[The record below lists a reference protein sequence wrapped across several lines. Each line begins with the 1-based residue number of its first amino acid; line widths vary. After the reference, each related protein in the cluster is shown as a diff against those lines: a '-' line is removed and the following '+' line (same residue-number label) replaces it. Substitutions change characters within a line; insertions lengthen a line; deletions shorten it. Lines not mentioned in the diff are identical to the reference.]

1 MVFSSPVFLFAF
13 LPLALLA
20 YLPAPRALRPAILL
34 TASLVFYAWGE
45 KGYVLL
51 MAASIAVNYV
61 LGLWVGAWRE
71 WRVGWVVLT
80 FGIVANVA
88 LLGFFKYAN
97 FFVDNVNGLLEKF
110 NYYPILHLKPVH
122 LPIGI
127 SFFTFEAIA
136 YLVDVRRGLTQAQR
150 DPIRFGLFMT
160 LFPHL
165 IAGPVVRYR
174 DLAAALERCEVN
186 FEQFAS
192 GVRRFVVGLAKKVLL
207 ANALA
212 RTADLVFAQKPEYLD
227 ASAAWLGVA
236 CYAMQIYFDF
246 SGYSDMAIGLGR
258 LFGFEL
264 IENFRYPYTA
274 ASITDFWRRW
284 HISLSSWFRDFVYI
298 PLGGNRRGPV
308 ATTFNLM
315 TVFLLCGLW
324 HGASWNFL
332 VWGLW
337 HGCFLVLER
346 FVRNVP
352 LNRPLA
358 ALLWLPRHAYTLAVV
373 LLSWVFFRAENLT
386 HAGDLL
392 AAMFGGMD
400 GGHSWSDYWTPE
412 LALAL
417 AVGCVGALP
426 LVPLLRSW
434 RERHGNPL
442 IFELG
447 ELLTLLALLAACIV
461 AMAGGTF
468 DPFIYFR
475 F

>member
-1 MVFSSPVFLFAF
+1 MVFSSPVFLFLF

-34 TASLVFYAWGE
+34 TASLFFYAWGE

-71 WRVGWVVLT
+71 RSLGHFVL
-80 FGIVANVA
+80 FLGIAANVA

-97 FFVDNVNGLLEKF
+97 FIVDNVNAALGHFDMSPML
-110 NYYPILHLKPVH
+110 YLKPVH

-165 IAGPVVRYR
+165 IAGPIVRYR

-186 FEQFAS
+186 FDQFAA
-192 GVRRFVVGLAKKVLL
+192 GVRRFIVGLAKKVLL

-212 RTADLVFAQKPEYLD
+212 RTADLIFAQKPELLD
-227 ASAAWLGVA
+227 TSAAWLGVV
-236 CYAMQIYFDF
+236 CYALQIYFDF

-264 IENFRYPYTA
+264 VENFRYPYAA

-298 PLGGNRRGPV
+298 PLGGNRRGAL

-315 TVFLLCGLW
+315 TVFVLCGLW

-346 FVRNVP
+346 FVRGVP
-352 LNRPLA
+352 LNRPTA
-358 ALLWLPRHAYTLAVV
+358 IVLWLPRHAYMLAVV

-386 HAGDLL
+386 RATDLL
-392 AAMFGGMD
+392 TTMFGGSD
-400 GGHSWSDYWTPE
+400 GGHSWTDYWNRE
-412 LALAL
+412 LAIAL
-417 AVGCVGALP
+417 AVGCIGALP

-434 RERHGNPL
+434 RERLGNQV
-442 IFELG
+442 IFEIG
-447 ELLTLLALLAACIV
+447 ELLILIALLAACLL